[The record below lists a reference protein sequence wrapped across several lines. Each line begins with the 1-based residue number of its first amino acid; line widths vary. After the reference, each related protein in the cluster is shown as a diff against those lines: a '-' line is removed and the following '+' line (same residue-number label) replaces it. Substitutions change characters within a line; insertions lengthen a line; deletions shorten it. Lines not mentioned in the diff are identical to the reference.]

1 MSGILPS
8 SVPQDVPVGSTQQ
21 IGAPEVTQSVY
32 LLAADAGY
40 LNGLGPTAAQ
50 LSGGV
55 PIYAN
60 SDPSALTGLLDGA
73 LVVGTGSNSGK
84 WYTSDGSGNPIK
96 WMENGVITATITV
109 DSVDLGDNDPINFGD
124 ANDIVMKWNGT
135 YFAVTQA
142 TPNSEIRLGVSGAGI
157 DFQMFGDTVGADSLW
172 DQSADSQKYGDNA
185 KVVLGT
191 GLDLTMYHDGTDNLF
206 VGANGDIVIDNTDVN
221 DAIILRV
228 GADSSA
234 TTIDLRNNSD
244 VSLFSMIPSGAA
256 AGDFKGLDNAD
267 FVVGTGNDFRI
278 NHNGTLTTITST
290 TGNLVI
296 DNTAATGATYLDLGT
311 DTSATEAA
319 VRNNSGSRLFKVT
332 GDGAAELTGTLTA
345 GGLTTAGTVQ
355 VSDGGLLLQLGAGT
369 GTGDKIACLGVDATH
384 GIATYVYQATVSPAA
399 VETALFTIPAMSVVD
414 SVQSNV
420 QTALTG
426 GGTTVTHSIGITG
439 DVDAYGT
446 ASNSGVQADLL
457 TQNAKINTLG
467 TTTNAG
473 ASIGVWS
480 AATVSLKLIA
490 AATGGAAVGDTAL
503 TAGSVLVRVVYRT
516 LLPLANA

>member
-1 MSGILPS
+1 MTAFPQNL
-8 SVPQDVPVGSTQQ
+8 QDVNNGINSGNRFRPVPTSALLVLPRTTVGAASATQAE
-21 IGAPEVTQSVY
+21 IDASVGFIWN
-32 LLAADAGY
+32 ADPDALTSCNPGMF
-40 LNGLGPTAAQ
+40 
-50 LSGGV
+50 
-55 PIYAN
+55 YA
-60 SDPSALTGLLDGA
+60 DPSAPGTLW
-73 LVVGTGSNSGK
+73 VGNAAGT
-84 WYTSDGSGNPIK
+84 DAVK
-96 WMENGVITATITV
+96 WMENGVIVATITA
-109 DSVDLGDNDPINFGD
+109 DSLDLGDNDPINFGD

-142 TPNSEIRLGVSGAGI
+142 TVNSEIRLGVSGAGI
-157 DFQMFGDTVGADSLW
+157 DVQMFGDTVGADFLW
-172 DQSADSQKYGDNA
+172 DQSADSAKLGDNA
-185 KVVLGT
+185 KLTFGA
-191 GLDLTMYHDGTDNLF
+191 GLDLTMYHDGTDNLI

-267 FVVGTGNDFRI
+267 LVIGTGNDFRV
-278 NHNGTLTTITST
+278 NHNGTLTTITSA
-290 TGNLVI
+290 TGNLIV

-311 DTSATEAA
+311 DTSATEMA
-319 VRNNSGSRLFKVT
+319 VRNNSGSRLLKVT

-345 GGLTTAGTVQ
+345 GGLTTTGTVQ

-369 GTGDKIACLGVDATH
+369 GTGDKISCLGVDATH

-399 VETALFTIPAMSVVD
+399 VETALFTVPAMSVVD

-420 QTALTG
+420 QSALTG

-480 AATVSLKLIA
+480 AGTVSLKLIA
-490 AATGGAAVGDTAL
+490 AATGGASAGDTAL
-503 TAGSVLVRVVYRT
+503 TVGSVLVRVVYRT